1 MQNEIRPNSVTKT
14 RPDGSKITY
23 HYAWKGGPRLL
34 SEKGTRAFD
43 DELKA
48 AHVVRVEVEKAVA
61 AAPKHAGATLEMVV
75 DKYLDSQE
83 FLTCGERTR
92 RDYRLQ
98 TAKIVKAF
106 GDLPVETLVENPDET
121 RGLFLDHR
129 DELAKASIRQADY
142 FMQVLN
148 TVLNW
153 GKVRGKLKLNPL
165 RDAGVKKLYDVT
177 RADKTWT
184 DVQIDEFRSR
194 AQPEINLAMMLALW
208 TGQRQGD
215 LLRLTWSAYDGAE
228 FKICQGKGR
237 VQVQIPVG
245 APLKKL
251 LDATQRKSPLIL
263 VNSSGIP
270 WTEDGFRTMWHKTA
284 KRAGIVDRTF
294 HDLRGTTVTKLAL
307 AGCTVPEIASITG
320 HSLTQVKSILEKHY
334 LARDPALAKGAISKL
349 EAGQKKSARI
359 SSAQKGL
366 TLRADAQR

>member
-1 MQNEIRPNSVTKT
+1 MTDLRLNSVTKT
-14 RPDGSKITY
+14 RADGTKVTY
-23 HYAWKGGPRLL
+23 HYAWKGGPRLVA
-34 SEKGTRAFD
+34 EPGTHAFD
-43 DELKA
+43 AELKA
-48 AHVVRVEVEKAVA
+48 AHEARVEVAKAVA
-61 AAPKHAGATLEMVV
+61 AAPKRTGTTLETVV

-142 FMQVLN
+142 FMQVLS

-177 RADKTWT
+177 RAEKTWS
-184 DVQIDEFRSR
+184 DEQIDQFRSR
-194 AQPEINLAMMLALW
+194 AQPEIDLAMMMALW

-215 LLRLTWSAYDGAE
+215 LLRLTWASYDGVE
-228 FKICQGKGR
+228 FKISQGKSMGR

-251 LDATQRKSPLIL
+251 LDATPRKSPIIL

-294 HDLRGTTVTKLAL
+294 HDLRGTTVTKLARF
-307 AGCTVPEIASITG
+307 GCTVPEIASITG

-334 LARDPALAKGAISKL
+334 LARDPALAKGAIAKL
-349 EAGQKKSARI
+349 EAGHRKAAR
-359 SSAQKGL
+359 
-366 TLRADAQR
+366 